1 MQRFPTIA
9 ALFRSDVR
17 PAFEPSV
24 VNRNEAGRKAGE
36 MNKHLAEADS
46 LLSFG
51 FREDAQTRFEAA
63 TIAAADVLLALSGGR
78 LVNIYRGRSHELKK
92 HFLVAALTVEGK
104 PAPTIEQVLAITNIR
119 HLVEYGASLV
129 RAWLRPSR
137 AHSHQVRESRRESET
152 RVVRASRDR
161 WRDVRQGRGAGRR
174 QDPQARQGAVKGAPP
189 QVGPHAADRG
199 RGDPLGREATDRRHG
214 RARRPADLARRP
226 RGGRPAR
233 HRDRGASHRGGL
245 QATRGPGRGRG
256 LRDLACDLLRV
267 ARGRPLGP

>member
-9 ALFRSDVR
+9 ALLDHDVR

-104 PAPTIEQVLAITNIR
+104 PAPTIEQVLAITHLR
-119 HLVEYGASLV
+119 HLVEYGASSVTEHLTP
-129 RAWLRPSR
+129 RA
-137 AHSHQVRESRRESET
+137 ADE
-152 RVVRASRDR
+152 
-161 WRDVRQGRGAGRR
+161 
-174 QDPQARQGAVKGAPP
+174 ARQVASVARRSVLEILAEAGITPAELPL
-189 QVGPHAADRG
+189 QTPHA
-199 RGDPLGREATDRRHG
+199 PK
-214 RARRPADLARRP
+214 
-226 RGGRPAR
+226 
-233 HRDRGASHRGGL
+233 
-245 QATRGPGRGRG
+245 
-256 LRDLACDLLRV
+256 
-267 ARGRPLGP
+267 